1 MQKEQADGAPFQY
14 KVRQGPSGDP
24 WKTENAKQIHLFHIV
39 ENQRMFKSKLCIGWR
54 NPCLRCDPFNF
65 CTLAIIFFFVAWFPP
80 ISNKK
85 HNSWTWRAHPPIC
98 KCTFASLEIH
108 FQLGKI
114 QFLILT
120 NTSLYLAKVSKGG
133 CTVQLRCELSNL
145 PASHCKSFS
154 SFSEYYQNPNC
165 FFRIW
170 ILQSKKKPIQ
180 PSTIWM
186 LKGNSE
192 KQICTVC
199 AMLGVL
205 RANKNLRRSHWQSS
219 PAPADPQPVLLEE
232 EEAAC
237 SSSSSSSCCC
247 WSHQCCFG
255 GAAAWKAWGLMPAS
269 TTASFFTL
277 DWS

>member
-1 MQKEQADGAPFQY
+1 MVEGIHVCGA
-14 KVRQGPSGDP
+14 
-24 WKTENAKQIHLFHIV
+24 I
-39 ENQRMFKSKLCIGWR
+39 
-54 NPCLRCDPFNF
+54 PFNF

-85 HNSWTWRAHPPIC
+85 HNYWTWRAHPPIC

-219 PAPADPQPVLLEE
+219 PAPAEQTRNQFCWRRRRRPAPPPPPPPAGGRTNAASGEQRLERPGAWCLPAQLLH
-232 EEAAC
+232 
-237 SSSSSSSCCC
+237 SSHWTDLKLNS
-247 WSHQCCFG
+247 
-255 GAAAWKAWGLMPAS
+255 
-269 TTASFFTL
+269 
-277 DWS
+277 